1 MSGYDAGA
9 PSGGDAL
16 ATALPLLR
24 DTLVRI
30 ADEARHVMIVTDATG
45 RVLWRDTRRDPDSHP
60 EHRWTPAACP
70 VHEPDAGAVV
80 GAVDVAGPVRTAV
93 HPTTPALVLAAARL
107 AEGLLAAQQA
117 ARDELLLARFLP
129 LLDHLRDEPAA
140 LLTTSGRVLASNPE
154 GWLPE
159 RVPVTPDTGV
169 LLTPLP
175 DGWLLRL
182 RVAEPAGQ

>member
-1 MSGYDAGA
+1 
-9 PSGGDAL
+9 
-16 ATALPLLR
+16 
-24 DTLVRI
+24 V
-30 ADEARHVMIVTDATG
+30 V
-45 RVLWRDTRRDPDSHP
+45 VL
-60 EHRWTPAACP
+60 
-70 VHEPDAGAVV
+70 GAVQMFV
-80 GAVDVAGPVRTAV
+80 LGMIGEYLGRLYVESKRRPLYLVADVAGPVRTAV

-175 DGWLLRL
+175 EG
-182 RVAEPAGQ
+182 AGIATAPAQAAGAAASAQVGETALVIGTSAGASASSSS